1 MNATTRSVSSPPL
14 VTWSEPI
21 RMRMPEAPAML
32 RAGGWISAGMISV
45 VQMPLPI
52 LAAMA
57 ASDWP
62 QRCAPSPES
71 LITSTMCSASVTAS
85 RGAAPGA
92 GRRVAEA
99 AGVMVS
105 VSFIVIVAGAWVG

>member
-1 MNATTRSVSSPPL
+1 
-14 VTWSEPI
+14 
-21 RMRMPEAPAML
+21 MPEAPATL

-57 ASDWP
+57 PSDWP

-85 RGAAPGA
+85 FGLASGT
-92 GRRVAEA
+92 GRRPADA
-99 AGVMVS
+99 AGAMVS
-105 VSFIVIVAGAWVG
+105 VSLMMVVAVAGD